1 MAILRAPVGRIRDIS
16 IQIKQLED
24 RLMSANII
32 PMKEQSQIHATLAQ
46 LRKELEE
53 LEIRTRQR

>member
-1 MAILRAPVGRIRDIS
+1 MAILGAPVGRIRDIS
-16 IQIKQLED
+16 TQLKQLED

-32 PMKEQSQIHATLAQ
+32 PIKEQSLIHAKIAQ

-53 LEIRTRQR
+53 LERRTR